1 MKKQVIVALALSVSM
16 FSFAQKKELKTAEK
30 AIKNNNF
37 SEAKSALS
45 QAESKLSGMDAKTKS
60 KFYFL
65 KGKALYANGTGT
77 DADISKS
84 IESLDMA
91 SQGNYA
97 SDVAKIK
104 KDMENTLLT
113 KANGFFQSK
122 DFAAAEKGF
131 GNLYQ
136 VVPSDT
142 TYLFYAA
149 VSAVSAKDYDSAL
162 THYLKLNDLGYT
174 GQETQYF
181 ATNKVT
187 DEEEILSKDERD
199 KYIKIGTHKNPGERK
214 TESRRAEIVKNIAFI
229 YINQGKNDEAL
240 AAIKNARAVDPNDVN
255 LILSE
260 ANIQYKIGNN
270 DAYSAL
276 IEQAIKLDPTNVDLV
291 FNLGVVSANNGDAEK
306 AKEYY
311 GKAIELDPN
320 YINAQTNMAALILD
334 EEKAIIEEMNGLGTS
349 SADNKKYDELKA
361 KRVDVY
367 REAIPY
373 LESVMRIDPK
383 NLDVAKTLMNIF
395 SAIDDTAKFDE
406 MKALVKS
413 LSGQN

>member
-1 MKKQVIVALALSVSM
+1 MKKQVIVALALSIGM

-37 SEAKSALS
+37 SEAKSVLK
-45 QAESKLSGMDAKTKS
+45 QAESMLSGMDAKTKS

-65 KGKALYANGTGT
+65 KGKALYANGTASN
-77 DADISKS
+77 ADINES

-91 SQGNYA
+91 AQGSYA
-97 SDVAKIK
+97 SDVATIK
-104 KDMENTLLT
+104 KEMENTLLT

-131 GNLYQ
+131 DNLYR

-149 VSAVSAKDYDSAL
+149 VSAVSAKDYDNAL
-162 THYLKLNDLGYT
+162 KHYLKLNDLGYT
-174 GQETQYF
+174 GQETEYY

-187 DEEEILSKDERD
+187 DQEEVMSKDERD
-199 KYIKIGTHKNPGERK
+199 KFVKIGTHIKPGERQ

-229 YINQGKNDEAL
+229 YINKGENDKAL
-240 AAIKNARAVDPNDVN
+240 AAIKDARAVDPNDVN

-270 DAYSAL
+270 EAYSSL
-276 IEQAIKLDPTNVDLV
+276 IEQALKLDPTNIDLV
-291 FNLGVVSANNGDAEK
+291 FNLGVVSANNGDAAK

-311 GKAIELDPN
+311 EKAIALDPN

-334 EEKAIIEEMNGLGTS
+334 GEKAIIEEMNALGTS
-349 SADNKKYDELKA
+349 AADNRKYDELKA
-361 KRVDVY
+361 KRVDLY

-395 SAIDDTAKFDE
+395 SAIDDTEKFDK
-406 MKALVKS
+406 MKAVVES